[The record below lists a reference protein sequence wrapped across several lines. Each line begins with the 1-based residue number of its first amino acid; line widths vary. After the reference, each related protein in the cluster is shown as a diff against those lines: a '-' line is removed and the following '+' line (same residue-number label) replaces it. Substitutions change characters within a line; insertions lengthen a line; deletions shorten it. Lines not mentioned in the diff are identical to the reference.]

1 MHFRAFAILA
11 STMVTGA
18 LAATPNV
25 SSKGNLRFVDPRI
38 GTDGETVSEYGGM
51 IPSTAPPF
59 AMTRWTAMTRENNV
73 STCPYRYSDTKIHG
87 FLGTHQPAIWMGES
101 GQVSVAPGI
110 GEIKSAFQDRGM
122 PFSHDDETITP
133 YYYKVSMDAGESR
146 IEAETTATSRV
157 GYLRFTFEDHSQPY
171 VLVQGTTESIEGDIT
186 VSPETQEIYG
196 RNPERQDSDLG
207 PSKAEHFNGYFVA
220 RFDQKF
226 TGWGTA
232 ANATVH
238 ANKTSM
244 TSTGLAAYAQF
255 AEGTKQVNVRVG
267 VSYISIDQAR
277 QNIENEIPDGTTLEK
292 TSSEI
297 ESVWAD
303 KLDRV
308 QIEGATDEQSTVLY
322 TGMFHSLQ
330 YPNEKFEI
338 NATGS
343 YYYSGYDDT
352 VHEGNMS
359 YTGYSNWDIFRA
371 QWAFLIMFAPERVPG
386 FITSML
392 NTYQQGS
399 RLPLWENIVE
409 TNIMITTWSSS
420 MIGEAL
426 RKGLGDF
433 DHELAWQAVYKD
445 AMVPPVDDLTVPYTD
460 REEGVGLEAR
470 AGLTLYKQNGWV
482 PGNQTSESGSRTVEY
497 SWADYTV
504 AVVANYTGHGDEAA
518 FFERRAQN
526 YHYIFNNDTT
536 FMEARFKDGSW
547 DSSNTTWTEGTNWIY
562 TFNVPHDFPGLISLF
577 NSSEAFES
585 KLDEYF
591 KDGHNDQTNEPSHAT
606 PYAYLYTQNPSKTS
620 DVIRDLLK
628 TNYNATETGLGG
640 NEDCGQMSAWA
651 FFGYLGFYPVNPT
664 SGEYMIGTPHFDKVT
679 LDLPGRNSKLTISA
693 PDAPSKPYINAMKVD
708 NNALVKPIITHEQ
721 LMSATEFSFEMSSSP
736 GDWGKNTL

>member
-1 MHFRAFAILA
+1 
-11 STMVTGA
+11 
-18 LAATPNV
+18 
-25 SSKGNLRFVDPRI
+25 
-38 GTDGETVSEYGGM
+38 
-51 IPSTAPPF
+51 
-59 AMTRWTAMTRENNV
+59 
-73 STCPYRYSDTKIHG
+73 
-87 FLGTHQPAIWMGES
+87 MGES

-238 ANKTSM
+238 ANKTSI

-330 YPNEKFEI
+330 
-338 NATGS
+338 
-343 YYYSGYDDT
+343 
-352 VHEGNMS
+352 V
-359 YTGYSNWDIFRA
+359 
-371 QWAFLIMFAPERVPG
+371 
-386 FITSML
+386 
-392 NTYQQGS
+392 
-399 RLPLWENIVE
+399 RL
-409 TNIMITTWSSS
+409 
-420 MIGEAL
+420 
-426 RKGLGDF
+426 K
-433 DHELAWQAVYKD
+433 
-445 AMVPPVDDLTVPYTD
+445 
-460 REEGVGLEAR
+460 
-470 AGLTLYKQNGWV
+470 
-482 PGNQTSESGSRTVEY
+482 
-497 SWADYTV
+497 
-504 AVVANYTGHGDEAA
+504 
-518 FFERRAQN
+518 
-526 YHYIFNNDTT
+526 
-536 FMEARFKDGSW
+536 
-547 DSSNTTWTEGTNWIY
+547 
-562 TFNVPHDFPGLISLF
+562 SL
-577 NSSEAFES
+577 
-585 KLDEYF
+585 
-591 KDGHNDQTNEPSHAT
+591 
-606 PYAYLYTQNPSKTS
+606 
-620 DVIRDLLK
+620 
-628 TNYNATETGLGG
+628 
-640 NEDCGQMSAWA
+640 
-651 FFGYLGFYPVNPT
+651 VN
-664 SGEYMIGTPHFDKVT
+664 
-679 LDLPGRNSKLTISA
+679 
-693 PDAPSKPYINAMKVD
+693 
-708 NNALVKPIITHEQ
+708 
-721 LMSATEFSFEMSSSP
+721 
-736 GDWGKNTL
+736 